1 MWYTV
6 LSRAK
11 PGMAENRQI
20 HYDEHRLWLEE

>member
-1 MWYTV
+1 MGYIV

-11 PGMAENRQI
+11 PGMAENQQT